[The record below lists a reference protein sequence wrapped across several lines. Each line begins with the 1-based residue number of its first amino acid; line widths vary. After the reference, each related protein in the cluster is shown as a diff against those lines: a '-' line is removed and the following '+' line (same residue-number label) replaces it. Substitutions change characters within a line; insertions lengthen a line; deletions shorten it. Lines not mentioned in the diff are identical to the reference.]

1 MLAPGL
7 LAQPRHGAALRGRG
21 RRDPVPAGR
30 DQVNET
36 LGVMRAGAD
45 AAGALVAD
53 STLDALRAAWRSDV
67 SSGTRA

>member
-1 MLAPGL
+1 LLAPSP

-36 LGVMRAGAD
+36 LGVIRAGTDLGASAR
-45 AAGALVAD
+45 AAL
-53 STLDALRAAWRSDV
+53 STLDVLRAA
-67 SSGTRA
+67 